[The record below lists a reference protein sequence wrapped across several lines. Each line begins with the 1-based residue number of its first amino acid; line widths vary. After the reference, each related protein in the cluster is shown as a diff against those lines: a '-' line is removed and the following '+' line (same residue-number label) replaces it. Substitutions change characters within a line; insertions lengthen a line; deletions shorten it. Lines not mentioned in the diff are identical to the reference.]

1 MHVTRGPVVEDGEA
15 ADRAL
20 GPDDRRALEL
30 VVQLLRSLGIRHGL
44 VRPEDRSGVREV
56 EDRDLVPLIRHLRA
70 ALPAR
75 VGDVRLERHEV
86 TDRRRMLDRRAQL
99 DVGER
104 VFRVRARGAAAREE
118 GLQRLSSEL
127 DDAIAVDA
135 PRPAALESELPR
147 REHAQLH
154 AAGA

>member
-1 MHVTRGPVVEDGEA
+1 
-15 ADRAL
+15 
-20 GPDDRRALEL
+20 
-30 VVQLLRSLGIRHGL
+30 
-44 VRPEDRSGVREV
+44 
-56 EDRDLVPLIRHLRA
+56 
-70 ALPAR
+70 
-75 VGDVRLERHEV
+75 
-86 TDRRRMLDRRAQL
+86 MLDRRAQL

-104 VFRVRARGAAAREE
+104 VLRVLACGAAAREE

-135 PRPAALESELPR
+135 PRPATLESELPR